1 MNILSKTKTFVVVF
15 IAILTITSTAAFA
28 GNVDDDKKS
37 EIAYIGNLN
46 ESPVYRLSLN
56 NENKETVFVSVAD
69 ADGNILYNEKVSGT
83 KIVRNYQFD
92 NVIGN
97 DYELTFTIS
106 NAKGKTLSSYNVNR
120 SQKATDEIAVSKIK

>member
-1 MNILSKTKTFVVVF
+1 MNILSNTKTLAVALV
-15 IAILTITSTAAFA
+15 AILTTAFTPAFA
-28 GNVDDDKKS
+28 GFEDDKKS

-56 NENKETVFVSVAD
+56 NSTKETFFVSVAD
-69 ADGNILYNEKVSGT
+69 ADGNILYNEKVSGA

-92 NVIGN
+92 NVVGN

-106 NAKGKTLSSYNVNR
+106 NTKGKTLSSYNVNR
-120 SQKATDEIAVSKIK
+120 SKKITNEVAVSKIK

>member
-1 MNILSKTKTFVVVF
+1 MNILSKTKTFVVVL
-15 IAILTITSTAAFA
+15 ITILTITYTPAFA
-28 GNVDDDKKS
+28 GNDDDKKS

-56 NENKETVFVSVAD
+56 NDTKETFFVSVAD
-69 ADGNILYNEKVSGT
+69 ADGNVLYNEKISGE

-92 NVIGN
+92 NVVGN

-106 NAKGKTLSSYNVNR
+106 NTKGKTLSSYNVNR
-120 SQKATDEIAVSKIK
+120 SKKVTDEIAVSKIK